1 MAFTCLTEN
10 EVKKKGS
17 HFLLYNKISTKVEI
31 WGIQSIIVMTGG
43 TEFLNN
49 HFTLWSPCSFKL
61 ALYMFRVEILLS
73 CVTMELSFGRIIRIV
88 SGNASI
94 AHIVNMPSPV
104 GCCNNTIAQK
114 VNTHLLSSAFAA

>member
-1 MAFTCLTEN
+1 M
-10 EVKKKGS
+10 
-17 HFLLYNKISTKVEI
+17 YNKISTKVEI
-31 WGIQSIIVMTGG
+31 LGIQSIIVMTGG

-73 CVTMELSFGRIIRIV
+73 CVTTELSFGRIIRIV
-88 SGNASI
+88 SGNANI
-94 AHIVNMPSPV
+94 AHIVNVPSPV

-114 VNTHLLSSAFAA
+114 GKHTPA